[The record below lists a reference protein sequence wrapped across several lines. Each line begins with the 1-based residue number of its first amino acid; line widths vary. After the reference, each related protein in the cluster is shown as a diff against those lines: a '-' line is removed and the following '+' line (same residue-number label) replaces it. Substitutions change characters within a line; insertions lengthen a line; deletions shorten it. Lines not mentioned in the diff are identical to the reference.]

1 MAHAI
6 DRYIYYT
13 IYYRALMASVCPWKL
28 AKNFLVVTV
37 LRVEGGGEGGRYE
50 GMAGVSHCLSSTLDV
65 TKSEMSVSMRGG
77 LDIAV

>member
-6 DRYIYYT
+6 DKNIYYT
-13 IYYRALMASVCPWKL
+13 IYYRALLASVCPWKL

-37 LRVEGGGEGGRYE
+37 LRVEGGGDCYE